1 MSTGADLSWDAYD
14 LAHDAALRTGGDLVR
29 AQAYLTYRWRRTPTP
44 TEAIVRRMAMDV
56 LNDAATESERA
67 CFRALLADP
76 DAHFYVCGLKAM
88 EEGVLLAL
96 RDVATRHGLDWEEAV
111 APALK
116 REGRLH
122 LETY

>member
-29 AQAYLTYRWRRTPTP
+29 AQAHLTYRWRRTPTP

-56 LNDAATESERA
+56 LDDAATESERA

-76 DAHFYVCGLKAM
+76 DVRTY
-88 EEGVLLAL
+88 
-96 RDVATRHGLDWEEAV
+96 DDAV
-111 APALK
+111 AAQARWLADFLDTL
-116 REGRLH
+116 RAAA
-122 LETY
+122 